1 VQLFSRRL
9 LVSIMVLM
17 LLSLSVSGVFAQ
29 DDDEDGELV
38 DEAMSADAGVEV
50 ITGEVNYTVGFL
62 TDFNQGAMNVVL
74 VNQALYADRDFESPL
89 PTTWQVLGEVTSDV
103 YTSPFTYELYLP
115 IEPRGP
121 LRDVDYDEDEDEGVG
136 IFSIIGYTNF
146 RGKTLWDSELEY
158 TTGFNSTQ
166 GSPEFEFR
174 NDVIG
179 GKMIIWAPDDEQGF
193 PSGFGDDGLLFTGDE
208 PVMDVPAGWSIVNL
222 DTEPFSLDR
231 STIANVDLLE
241 QDQSL
246 QPADYTQLSYS
257 EAFDALH
264 EQMRNEY
271 SFTELKGI
279 DWDALYE
286 EFAPRFA
293 EAEANDDPE
302 AYQFAL
308 RDFTWAIPDGH
319 VGASLPLTNNAFF
332 TETDGGLG
340 LAVRELDDGRIIA
353 TFVQEGSPAAEAGV
367 TVGTEI
373 TSINGEAPLERIDD
387 VNVWSSPFS
396 AEHSRRLQEL
406 RYITR
411 FEVGEEVELGFVT
424 EAGEEEVVTLE
435 AVAERA
441 SWSFSSVNN
450 GAAPDDAL
458 PITFE
463 VLPSG
468 YAYVQ
473 INSFSEYP
481 ELMFRLWEWI
491 IDQLNAQ
498 NIPGLILDMRWNS
511 GGYNL
516 DAWLTGYFF
525 QERVTIGN
533 DANYYPDLGD
543 FFIDPLQVDE
553 VIPPEDG
560 RYYGGPIA
568 LLTSPACASACEFFS
583 YNMTINDRATVVGFY
598 PSDGLGGNI
607 TPVFMPD
614 DVYFQFT
621 TGRALDAEGNIRLEG
636 IGVAPDVVVPLTEET
651 LLTDEDVVLQYAVD
665 YLNRATT
672 IPVTEGGEIT
682 LGEPVEGELVEGE
695 RIQYTFTTPADGF
708 YDFIITSEDDTLDT
722 VMYIYLADDL
732 SSPALEND
740 DAGDGVFTSSL
751 TEIEAPG
758 DLALVIE
765 VAGFEDA
772 SSGPFT
778 LTVSQSA
785 GGDAEEEAAEE
796 TEDAAEETEEAEA
809 DEEDGESEEGEG

>member
-1 VQLFSRRL
+1 MQISTRRA
-9 LVSIMVLM
+9 LVSLVLLL
-17 LLSLSVSGVFAQ
+17 LLSMSVTSVFAQ
-29 DDDEDGELV
+29 DDEGDDGEIV

-50 ITGEVNYTVGFL
+50 ISGEVNYTVGFL
-62 TDFNQGAMNVVL
+62 TDFNQGAMNVIL
-74 VNQALYADRDFESPL
+74 VNGANYVLRDFESPV
-89 PTTWQVLGEVTSDV
+89 PTSWQVLGEVTSDV
-103 YTSPFTYELYLP
+103 YTSPFTYELHLP
-115 IEPRGP
+115 IVPRGP
-121 LRDVDYDEDEDEGVG
+121 LSDVDMDGEEDLAV
-136 IFSIIGYTNF
+136 FSVIGYTNF
-146 RGKTLWDSELEY
+146 RGKTLWDSEFEY

-179 GKMIIWAPDDEQGF
+179 GKMLIWSPDDEQSF
-193 PSGFGDDGLLFTGDE
+193 PSDFGEDGLMFTGDE
-208 PVMDVPAGWSIVNL
+208 TLMEVPAGWSVVDL

-231 STIANVDLLE
+231 SAEATVDLLE

-246 QPADYTQLSYS
+246 QPADYTALSYT
-257 EAFDALH
+257 EAFDALI

-271 SFTELKGI
+271 SFTELKGV

-319 VGASLPLTNNAFF
+319 VGASLPLTNPAFF
-332 TETDGGLG
+332 AETDGGLG

-367 TVGTEI
+367 ALGTEI
-373 TSINGEAPLERIDD
+373 TSINGEAPLDRVDD

-396 AEHSRRLQEL
+396 ADHSRRLQEL
-406 RYITR
+406 RYIVR
-411 FEVGEEVELGFVT
+411 FAVGEEVELGFIN
-424 EAGEEEVVTLE
+424 EAGEEEVVTLT
-435 AVAERA
+435 AIAERA
-441 SWSFSSVNN
+441 SWSFSSINN

-463 VLPSG
+463 ILPSG

-498 NIPGLILDMRWNS
+498 NVPGLILDMRWNS

-516 DAWLTGYFF
+516 DAWLAGYFF

-533 DANYYPDLGD
+533 DANFYPDLGD
-543 FFIDPLQVDE
+543 FFIDPLAE
-553 VIPPEDG
+553 EEIIPPEDG
-560 RYYGGPIA
+560 RFYGGPIA

-636 IGVAPDVVVPLTEET
+636 IGVAPDIQVPLTEET
-651 LLTDEDVVLQYAVD
+651 LLTDEDVMLQYAVD
-665 YLNRATT
+665 YLDSATT
-672 IPVTEGGEIT
+672 IPVTDGGEVT
-682 LGEPVEGELVEGE
+682 LGEPISATLVEGE
-695 RIQYTFTTPADGF
+695 RVQFSFTTPAEGGF
-708 YDFIITSEDDTLDT
+708 FDFVVSSDDPAIDT
-722 VMYIYLADDL
+722 VMFIYLADDL
-732 SSPALEND
+732 SNPVLDND
-740 DAGDGVFTSSL
+740 DAGDGVFTSEL
-751 TEIEAPG
+751 LEIEAPG

-765 VAGFEDA
+765 IAGFEDA
-772 SSGPFT
+772 SSGEFT
-778 LTVSQSA
+778 LTVSESMMEEM
-785 GGDAEEEAAEE
+785 AEEEA
-796 TEDAAEETEEAEA
+796 TEEPEG
-809 DEEDGESEEGEG
+809 EDG